1 METKVQF
8 NVLEAIENVY
18 KFSQD
23 SQLRPALFETLNED
37 LKLLTNYL
45 QLNEIQTVLFAN
57 AFIISY
63 DEATLQAVF
72 KYLGFPDYKLIFYLD
87 DINILFKKQLL
98 IKDRRFNKKRMD
110 YEIKKS
116 VSYAI
121 THNIDLINDRKEK
134 PNLIQVLDEFDKY
147 SDQLDNESIERF
159 EFEEH
164 INSLPKEYPHIQLF
178 NEMEQWKLDS
188 FEKFFLLD
196 TIWDAVSNGDNDFNT
211 AVQRTIDDFY
221 NDDKGTSMLFINR
234 IIDGKTKL
242 TKLNLIELSK
252 ETYRNRTKA
261 KLSKNMLK
269 FLKEKENIKLEF
281 FEEGNKKLIQAKSI
295 KTKELFY
302 NENEI
307 QSIDILKN
315 TLAETK
321 FKQLQK
327 RLKTK
332 AMPLGITVLLHGE
345 PGTGKTESVYQLA
358 KSSGRNIFKVDISET
373 KSMWF
378 GESQKLVKKIF
389 TDYQEFKETEKKC
402 PILLF
407 NEADAIIGKRK
418 SAGSSNVADTENAI
432 QNILLEELENFD
444 GILFATTNLVENL
457 DSAFERRFLYKI
469 NFEKPEPEVASQ
481 IWKSKMPFL
490 SEEESFELSS
500 QFSFSGGEMENI
512 ARKIL
517 MDEVLNNISPNFF
530 QVQEYCKSEKW
541 SERKTRSKIGF

>member
-37 LKLLTNYL
+37 LKLLSNYL
-45 QLNEIQTVLFAN
+45 QLNEIQAVIFAN

-72 KYLGFPDYKLIFYLD
+72 KYLGFPDYKLIFYND
-87 DINILFKKQLL
+87 DINFLFKKNFL
-98 IKDRRFNKKRMD
+98 IKDRRFNKKMMD
-110 YEIKKS
+110 YEVGKTI
-116 VSYAI
+116 SYAI
-121 THNIDLINDRKEK
+121 SKNIDVLNTNIEK
-134 PNLIQVLDEFDKY
+134 PSLVQVLKELDKY
-147 SDQLDNESIERF
+147 SDQLDNESISRY
-159 EFEEH
+159 EFENY
-164 INSLPKEYPHIQLF
+164 IDSLPREFPNIQLF
-178 NEMEQWKLDS
+178 NEMEQWKLNT

-196 TIWDAVSNGDNDFNT
+196 TIWDAILRGDNDFNT
-211 AVQRTIDDFY
+211 DVQRTIDDFY
-221 NDDKGTSMLFINR
+221 SDDKGKVMFYFEK
-234 IIDGKTKL
+234 IIDKKTKL
-242 TKLNLIELSK
+242 TIHNLIELSK
-252 ETYRNRTKA
+252 ENYRNRTKA
-261 KLSKNMLK
+261 KLSKSMLK
-269 FLKEKENIKLEF
+269 YLKENENIKLEF
-281 FEEGNKKLIQAKSI
+281 FEESNKKLIDAKSI

-307 QSIDILKN
+307 QSIEMLKN
-315 TLAETK
+315 TLSETK
-321 FKQLQK
+321 FRQLQK
-327 RLKTK
+327 RLKQK

-378 GESQKLVKKIF
+378 GESQKLVKKNF
-389 TDYQEFKETEKKC
+389 TDYQDFKESERKC
-402 PILLF
+402 PILQF
-407 NEADAIIGKRK
+407 NEAGAVIGKRK
-418 SAGSSNVADTENAI
+418 EAGSSNVADTENAI

-481 IWKSKMPFL
+481 IWKIKMPFL
-490 SEEESFELSS
+490 SEEESFELAS

-517 MDEVLNNISPNFF
+517 MDEVLNNISPNFS

-541 SERKTRSKIGF
+541 SEGKTRSKIGF